1 MSNGTILTLTTTTV
15 FAASAS
21 AGIIDAHGV
30 IDVAT
35 AEDLGGASI
44 FVDVQDLDL
53 APDDAA
59 DLSRR
64 IHDMNL
70 TDSAKVEHFQNV
82 AGTDWSAADANGS
95 IDDPAR
101 RLGGLFDQVTG
112 REDSLGLNLLIDPFA
127 YVGDFN
133 LTDSNLETNWN
144 EDLGTPGD
152 QAELIVPGPAGL
164 AFLSLAGLIRERRRR

>member
-1 MSNGTILTLTTTTV
+1 MSNGTILTLATTTV

-21 AGIIDAHGV
+21 AGIIDAYGV

-44 FVDVQDLDL
+44 FVD
-53 APDDAA
+53 DDAA

-112 REDSLGLNLLIDPFA
+112 RDDGLGLSLLIDPFA